1 MSRTGDMLGA
11 MGYELDSQGWERLRA
26 LYAQM
31 SDGELLEMAAAP
43 DELTDMAQQ
52 VLRGEMTSR
61 NLKLDAGSGGV
72 TERRWAADSFVDA
85 GSRSGGSSVVAGV
98 MGGTP
103 VMDEPQASDEHPGE
117 SYLIVF
123 HDAIQAGQAC
133 EALEAAEIWF
143 RLEDISAPPADG
155 VYSGPVVGLRVSVR
169 TGDHDRAVSELRKKM
184 GLFPLP
190 EVTEPDPVVDDGTVM
205 AVGFFG
211 RREDASAVAAALQQ
225 AGIWQRISENPN
237 GSAENEDAWLLE
249 VREVDLARA
258 GDVVEKALGMA

>member
-1 MSRTGDMLGA
+1 MLGA
-11 MGYELDSQGWERLRA
+11 MAYELDSQAWERLRA
-26 LYAQM
+26 LYSQM
-31 SDGELLEMAAAP
+31 SDEELLQMAAAP

-52 VLRGEMTSR
+52 VLRGEMTRR
-61 NLKLDAGSGGV
+61 NLKLENESGG
-72 TERRWAADSFVDA
+72 ERRWAADSFVDG
-85 GSRSGGSSVVAGV
+85 GSRLGGSSVVAGV

-133 EALEAAEIWF
+133 QALEAAEIWF

-155 VYSGPVVGLRVSVR
+155 MYSGPIVALRVSVR

-184 GLFPLP
+184 GHFPLP
-190 EVTEPDPVVDDGTVM
+190 EVTEPDVLVDDGTVM
-205 AVGFFG
+205 PVGFFG
-211 RREDASAVAAALQQ
+211 RREDASTVAGALQQ
-225 AGIWQRISENPN
+225 AGIWQRISENPD

>member
-1 MSRTGDMLGA
+1 MAD
-11 MGYELDSQGWERLRA
+11 EPDSQGWERLRA

-31 SDGELLEMAAAP
+31 SDGELLGMAENP

-52 VLRGEMTSR
+52 ALRGEMASR
-61 NLKLDAGSGGV
+61 GLKTEHESGG
-72 TERRWAADSFVDA
+72 ERRWAADSFVDGA
-85 GSRSGGSSVVAGV
+85 SRSGGSSAVAGV

-103 VMDEPQASDEHPGE
+103 VMDEPQGSDEHPGE

-143 RLEDISAPPADG
+143 RLEDISAPAADG
-155 VYSGPVVGLRVSVR
+155 MYAGPVVALRVSVR
-169 TGDHDRAVSELRKKM
+169 TGDHDRAVGELRKKM

-190 EVTEPDPVVDDGTVM
+190 EVTEPDALVDDGTVM
-205 AVGFFG
+205 PVGFFG

-225 AGIWQRISENPN
+225 AGIWQRISENPDGN
-237 GSAENEDAWLLE
+237 VENEDAWLLE
-249 VREVDLARA
+249 VKEMDLARA

>member
-31 SDGELLEMAAAP
+31 SDGELLQMGAAP

-52 VLRGEMTSR
+52 VLRGEMARR
-61 NLKLDAGSGGV
+61 NLKLEHESGGG
-72 TERRWAADSFVDA
+72 RRWAADSFVDA

-155 VYSGPVVGLRVSVR
+155 VYSGPIVGLRVSVR
-169 TGDHDRAVSELRKKM
+169 TGDHNRAVSELRKKL

-225 AGIWQRISENPN
+225 AGIWQRISENPD

>member
-1 MSRTGDMLGA
+1 MLGA
-11 MGYELDSQGWERLRA
+11 MAYELDSRGWESLRA

-31 SDGELLEMAAAP
+31 SDGELLGMAANP

-52 VLRGEMTSR
+52 ALRGEMTSR
-61 NLKLDAGSGGV
+61 NLKPENSPGEMP
-72 TERRWAADSFVDA
+72 ERRWAADSFADG
-85 GSRSGGSSVVAGV
+85 GSRTATSPAVAGV
-98 MGGTP
+98 LGSAP

-133 EALEAAEIWF
+133 QVLEDAEIWF
-143 RLEDISAPPADG
+143 RIEDTSRPRDGSMRRFDSPPI
-155 VYSGPVVGLRVSVR
+155 VELRISVR
-169 TGDHDRAVSELRKKM
+169 KEDHDRAVRELRKKM

-190 EVTEPDPVVDDGTVM
+190 EVTEPDAVVDDGTVM
-205 AVGFFG
+205 PVGFFG

-225 AGIWQRISENPN
+225 AGIWQRISENPD
-237 GSAENEDAWLLE
+237 GSAENEDAWLVE
-249 VREVDLARA
+249 VKEVDLMRA